1 MNMNFQSG
9 NLAGG
14 TIRRVP
20 DSAHPAMRGSTGGKE
35 NRDRTRKIISR
46 AGQSLIEVV
55 IAMGLA
61 SILLPAILTGL
72 VASREGKAQEAQR
85 LEATALVKEA
95 EEITR
100 NVREKGWS
108 NISNG
113 TYHPGPPT
121 GSVWTLNSGQE
132 TTPNGLT
139 RKIEIS
145 DALRNSSGNIIQSG
159 GTADPSTKKIVTTVS
174 WQTPIVSEVN
184 STVYLSRF
192 LNNESW
198 LQTRVPDFNAG
209 SHNGTRTVNL
219 GGPEGGA
226 VELDTTTSTSQY
238 GNQFRVEL
246 TSSIGNM
253 TSANHKTSLRFTAQ
267 TNGVVNAIRVYLH
280 AENNNSPVYRY
291 GIQMNNPSSTPPNTP
306 SGAWVGNY
314 GTLTANSTGWKTIT
328 LGSPATLTQGQIY
341 HIVVEPNGSPNPT
354 GSNNIGLR
362 RSSPNNLR
370 YPLTNLDDPNTNTL
384 FKTSSA
390 GAWTVQNFQP
400 IYELDFGNPATSYEG
415 NPYESGTATTI
426 YNTTAVGEK
435 FTISGPDKIAQSVSF
450 YLKRIGAPQG
460 NLIVELR
467 NSTNGVIYSGTMAT
481 TSAPTVFTYV
491 THTFSSLQTLS
502 AGTYSI
508 ILRSPGSLIANNGY
522 QIYNIATTNAANYNS
537 ITYDGTNSVYTFTP
551 FFPGLWTDAN
561 NQDIGG
567 FYFTIQTPGASN
579 GDFTSQTFD
588 AGSAV
593 GFNNITWTAN
603 VPPTATLRLQ
613 AATNNDNSTWN
624 YFGPNG
630 TGDYYTS
637 PGQIPLGFI
646 NGRYVKF
653 KATLTGNGS
662 TTPTLNDV
670 SINYSP

>member
-1 MNMNFQSG
+1 
-9 NLAGG
+9 
-14 TIRRVP
+14 
-20 DSAHPAMRGSTGGKE
+20 
-35 NRDRTRKIISR
+35 
-46 AGQSLIEVV
+46 
-55 IAMGLA
+55 
-61 SILLPAILTGL
+61 
-72 VASREGKAQEAQR
+72 
-85 LEATALVKEA
+85 
-95 EEITR
+95 
-100 NVREKGWS
+100 
-108 NISNG
+108 
-113 TYHPGPPT
+113 
-121 GSVWTLNSGQE
+121 
-132 TTPNGLT
+132 
-139 RKIEIS
+139 
-145 DALRNSSGNIIQSG
+145 
-159 GTADPSTKKIVTTVS
+159 
-174 WQTPIVSEVN
+174 
-184 STVYLSRF
+184 
-192 LNNESW
+192 
-198 LQTRVPDFNAG
+198 
-209 SHNGTRTVNL
+209 
-219 GGPEGGA
+219 
-226 VELDTTTSTSQY
+226 
-238 GNQFRVEL
+238 
-246 TSSIGNM
+246 
-253 TSANHKTSLRFTAQ
+253 
-267 TNGVVNAIRVYLH
+267 
-280 AENNNSPVYRY
+280 
-291 GIQMNNPSSTPPNTP
+291 
-306 SGAWVGNY
+306 
-314 GTLTANSTGWKTIT
+314 
-328 LGSPATLTQGQIY
+328 
-341 HIVVEPNGSPNPT
+341 
-354 GSNNIGLR
+354 
-362 RSSPNNLR
+362 
-370 YPLTNLDDPNTNTL
+370 
-384 FKTSSA
+384 
-390 GAWTVQNFQP
+390 
-400 IYELDFGNPATSYEG
+400 
-415 NPYESGTATTI
+415 
-426 YNTTAVGEK
+426 
-435 FTISGPDKIAQSVSF
+435 
-450 YLKRIGAPQG
+450 
-460 NLIVELR
+460 
-467 NSTNGVIYSGTMAT
+467 MAT